1 MGEVLVNPIVYTM
14 LGHVSHTDNFPSEDY
29 AVELYAQ
36 MRILSSDD
44 IVSLICSNDM
54 FISYADQIKMAING
68 MDIKGIGLVL
78 IQFID
83 ANWPSLMQMIN
94 SSDAEFELF
103 KSVVIKLVDEIRRDP
118 GDGEIDG
125 NVQG

>member
-14 LGHVSHTDNFPSEDY
+14 LGHVSHADNFPSEDY

-44 IVSLICSNDM
+44 IVSLICGNDM

-78 IQFID
+78 TQFID